1 MVSNQSKKRINNPT
15 KTRHFV
21 LLVTTQRTMTEVKT
35 HYKRLVNPHYIGAY
49 SLDPGQ
55 ELNVTIEK
63 VIREAVAGPD
73 GKKEECS
80 VAYLKGQ
87 KPFILNATNSKTI
100 AKVLKSP
107 YIEDW
112 AGKTITLYAAKIKA
126 FGEELEALRV
136 KPTLP
141 SRPELTPTH
150 AKWSGAVKAL
160 IAGNTTIEAIKS
172 AYTLSEANETLLSK
186 EVADGTK

>member
-1 MVSNQSKKRINNPT
+1 
-15 KTRHFV
+15 
-21 LLVTTQRTMTEVKT
+21 MTEVKT
-35 HYKRLVNPHYIGAY
+35 HYRRLVNPHYIGAY

-63 VIREAVAGPD
+63 VIREQVNGAD
-73 GKKEECS
+73 GKKEECT

-100 AKVLKSP
+100 SKALKSP

-126 FGEELEALRV
+126 FGEELEALRIR
-136 KPTLP
+136 PTLP
-141 SRPELTPTH
+141 TPAAKPELTPTH
-150 AKWSGAVKAL
+150 AKWDGAVKAL
-160 IAGNTTIEAIKS
+160 QAGNTTIEAIKS
-172 AYTLSEANETLLSK
+172 AYTLTEANEAQLSK

>member
-1 MVSNQSKKRINNPT
+1 
-15 KTRHFV
+15 
-21 LLVTTQRTMTEVKT
+21 MTEVKT
-35 HYKRLVNPHYIGAY
+35 HYRRLVNPHYIGAY

-63 VIREAVAGPD
+63 VIREQVAGPD
-73 GKKEECS
+73 GKKEECT

-136 KPTLP
+136 KPTP
-141 SRPELTPTH
+141 PAKPELTPTH
-150 AKWSGAVKAL
+150 AKWNGAVRAL
-160 IAGNTTIEAIKS
+160 IAGNTTLEAIKA
-172 AYTLSEANETLLSK
+172 AYVLSEANEAQLSK
-186 EVADGTK
+186 GVQDGTK

>member
-1 MVSNQSKKRINNPT
+1 
-15 KTRHFV
+15 
-21 LLVTTQRTMTEVKT
+21 MTEVKT

-63 VIREAVAGPD
+63 VIREQVNGAD
-73 GKKEECS
+73 GKKEECT

-100 AKVLKSP
+100 SKALKSP

-136 KPTLP
+136 KPTVP

-150 AKWSGAVKAL
+150 QKWAGAVKAL
-160 IAGNTTIEAIKS
+160 QAGNTTLEAIKS

>member
-1 MVSNQSKKRINNPT
+1 
-15 KTRHFV
+15 
-21 LLVTTQRTMTEVKT
+21 MTEVKT
-35 HYKRLVNPHYIGAY
+35 HYRRLVNPHYIGAY
-49 SLDPGQ
+49 SLDSGQ

-63 VIREAVAGPD
+63 VIREQVAGPD

-112 AGKTITLYAAKIKA
+112 AGKIITLYAAKIKA

-150 AKWSGAVKAL
+150 AKWNGAIKAL
-160 IAGNTTIEAIKS
+160 QAGNTTIEAIKA
-172 AYTLSEANETLLSK
+172 AYVLSEANETLLSK
-186 EVADGTK
+186 ELQDGTK

>member
-1 MVSNQSKKRINNPT
+1 MGSNQQTKRIDNPT
-15 KTRHFV
+15 KTRRYV
-21 LLVTTQRTMTEVKT
+21 LLVTTQEQMTETKT
-35 HYKRLVNPHYIGAY
+35 HYRRLVNPHYIGAY

-55 ELNVTIEK
+55 ELNVTIER
-63 VIREAVAGPD
+63 VVRELVAGPD
-73 GKKEECS
+73 GKKEECT

-100 AKVLKSP
+100 SKVLKSP

-141 SRPELTPTH
+141 TKPELTPTH
-150 AKWSGAVKAL
+150 TKWAGAVKAL
-160 IAGNTTIEAIKS
+160 KAGNTTLDAIKA
-172 AYTLSEANETLLSK
+172 AYVLSETNEAQLSK
-186 EVADGTK
+186 EVQDGTN

>member
-1 MVSNQSKKRINNPT
+1 
-15 KTRHFV
+15 
-21 LLVTTQRTMTEVKT
+21 MTEVKT

-63 VIREAVAGPD
+63 VIREQVNGAD
-73 GKKEECS
+73 GKKEECT

-100 AKVLKSP
+100 SKALKSP

-136 KPTLP
+136 KPTVP

-150 AKWSGAVKAL
+150 QKWAGAVKAL

>member
-1 MVSNQSKKRINNPT
+1 
-15 KTRHFV
+15 
-21 LLVTTQRTMTEVKT
+21 MTETKT
-35 HYKRLVNPHYIGAY
+35 HYRRLVNPHYIGAY

-63 VIREAVAGPD
+63 VIREQVAGPD
-73 GKKEECS
+73 GKKEECT

-100 AKVLKSP
+100 SKALKSP

-136 KPTLP
+136 RPTAP
-141 SRPELTPTH
+141 TKPELTPTH
-150 AKWSGAVKAL
+150 PKWAGAVQAL
-160 IAGNTTIEAIKS
+160 KAGNTTLDAIKA
-172 AYTLSEANETLLSK
+172 AYVLSETNEAQLSK
-186 EVADGTK
+186 EVQDGTN

>member
-1 MVSNQSKKRINNPT
+1 
-15 KTRHFV
+15 
-21 LLVTTQRTMTEVKT
+21 MTEVKT
-35 HYKRLVNPHYIGAY
+35 HYRRLVNPHYIGAY

-63 VIREAVAGPD
+63 VIREQVAGPD
-73 GKKEECS
+73 GKKEECT

-87 KPFILNATNSKTI
+87 KPFILNATNSKMI
-100 AKVLKSP
+100 SKALKSP

-136 KPTLP
+136 KPNVPTK
-141 SRPELTPTH
+141 PELIPTH
-150 AKWSGAVKAL
+150 AKWAGAVKAL

>member
-1 MVSNQSKKRINNPT
+1 
-15 KTRHFV
+15 
-21 LLVTTQRTMTEVKT
+21 MTEVKT
-35 HYKRLVNPHYIGAY
+35 HYRRLVNPHYIGAY

-63 VIREAVAGPD
+63 VIREQVAGPD
-73 GKKEECS
+73 GKKEECT

-100 AKVLKSP
+100 SKALKSP

-136 KPTLP
+136 RPTVP
-141 SRPELTPTH
+141 TKPELTPTH
-150 AKWSGAVKAL
+150 AKWNGAVQAL
-160 IAGNTTIEAIKS
+160 KAGNTTLEAIKS
-172 AYTLSEANETLLSK
+172 AYVLTAENETKLK
-186 EVADGTK
+186 EEVKNG